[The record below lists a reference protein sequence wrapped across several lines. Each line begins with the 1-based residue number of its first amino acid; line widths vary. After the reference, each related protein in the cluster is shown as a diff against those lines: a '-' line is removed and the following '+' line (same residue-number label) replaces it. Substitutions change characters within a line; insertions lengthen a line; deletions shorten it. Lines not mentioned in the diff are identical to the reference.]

1 MSNEIKNIMDNVNKF
16 KRAKTL
22 SNNDKAEITLIP
34 ATKALGLAKK
44 LLNIIAPAV
53 GGTLD
58 GLRHDDYIHGAPRSF
73 TDMALTLTQKIDES
87 QLEEIIIA
95 LMYGLKINGENV
107 NFDEYFTGNY
117 GTMVELAEFSLKEN
131 FETFFTGKGIKA
143 RFLKTIQIMLS
154 GMETFQEE

>member
-1 MSNEIKNIMDNVNKF
+1 MSDEIKNIMGNVNKF

-22 SNNDKAEITLIP
+22 SNGDKAEITLIP

-87 QLEEIIIA
+87 QLEDIIVA
-95 LMYGLKINGENV
+95 LMYGLKVNGEDV

-117 GTMVELAEFSLKEN
+117 GTMIELVEFSLREN

-154 GMETFQEE
+154 GMETFQE